1 MLVVTISTCLIL
13 LITIDGEF
21 FSFNHT
27 RKPAITCQQ
36 LLGVALK
43 VLGVTLCFLSQGGG
57 GHTPPVGHSGGTGVP
72 LTPASLAT
80 FYQLNDCIIIECN
93 EI

>member
-36 LLGVALK
+36 LLGVTLK
-43 VLGVTLCFLSQGGG
+43 TLGVILCFLSQGGG
-57 GHTPPVGHSGGTGVP
+57 GSIPTRGTEREHGGTADTDITRNF
-72 LTPASLAT
+72 LPA
-80 FYQLNDCIIIECN
+80 E
-93 EI
+93 

>member
-27 RKPAITCQQ
+27 RKLTITYPTTTRSSTKN
-36 LLGVALK
+36 LSSHI
-43 VLGVTLCFLSQGGG
+43 VLSFTRGRGSIPTRGTERE
-57 GHTPPVGHSGGTGVP
+57 HGGTAD
-72 LTPASLAT
+72 TDITNKFLA
-80 FYQLNDCIIIECN
+80 E
-93 EI
+93 